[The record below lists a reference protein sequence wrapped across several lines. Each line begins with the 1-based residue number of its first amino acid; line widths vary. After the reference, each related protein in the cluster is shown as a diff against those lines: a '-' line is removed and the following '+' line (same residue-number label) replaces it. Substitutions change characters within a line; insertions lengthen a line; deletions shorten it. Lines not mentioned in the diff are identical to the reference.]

1 LESLQGE
8 LALIIESDSE
18 GKPVIVG
25 YKLPQEDKK
34 FRKEE
39 LVATYLL
46 ASLDSVKY
54 MDQELYTLGTYLTQT
69 VGKTES

>member
-1 LESLQGE
+1 M
-8 LALIIESDSE
+8 
-18 GKPVIVG
+18 IVG